1 MRRVVDWN
9 LLFEKAAGF
18 VKRLARKPATLVLVL
33 VCVALLVG
41 GMGLSTVFHARSRM
55 TEFGMKDIGELAT
68 QSGYFTVVNV
78 MDDNLKLWGW
88 DVPLTQSKYIFSYD
102 GVVKAGLDFSQL
114 DYEVNSVKK
123 EVTVFLPEIRL
134 LSVEIQ
140 EDSLEIYDES
150 HNIFTPLGLSDVQES
165 RLSMLDEIK
174 TKALENGLL
183 DQAAENA
190 KTLIRGF
197 LSGQYSPEEYR
208 FVFSEG

>member
-41 GMGLSTVFHARSRM
+41 GMGFSTAFHARSRM